1 MTDAAPPRNALV
13 RPIPLG
19 HANAFLIRGSRPI
32 LVDTGLPGNA
42 PKILAALQAEGY
54 KPWDLALIIITHV
67 HTDHFGSAAAL
78 AGATGAPV
86 LVHSCEADALTTG
99 ATLSAVPASLLG
111 RMLALMIGKHAPAP
125 GLAIKPVI
133 RVDTPYRLDA
143 FGTDGD
149 VVPTPGHTR
158 GSLSVQLAT
167 GEVIIGDLVM
177 GMLPAHKPRL
187 PLFAEDMDAAKKSLR
202 TILDAR
208 PTVIYTG
215 HGGPFTCDQLEAL
228 L

>member
-1 MTDAAPPRNALV
+1 MTDAASPRNTLV

-42 PKILAALQAEGY
+42 PKILAALQEEGY

-67 HTDHFGSAAAL
+67 HIDHFGSAAAL
-78 AGATGAPV
+78 AGATSAPV
-86 LVHSCEADALTTG
+86 LVHSSEADALTTG
-99 ATLSAVPASLLG
+99 ATLPAVPASLLG
-111 RMLALMIGKHAPAP
+111 RMLALMIGKHTPAP
-125 GLAIKPVI
+125 ELAIKPVI
-133 RVDTPYRLDA
+133 GSMPRTGSMRSGSMARSSRPRAIPGDRSRYR
-143 FGTDGD
+143 
-149 VVPTPGHTR
+149 
-158 GSLSVQLAT
+158 LAT

-187 PLFAEDMDAAKKSLR
+187 PLFAEDMDAAKKSIL

>member
-1 MTDAAPPRNALV
+1 MTDAVPPQNALV
-13 RPIPLG
+13 RPILLG

-67 HTDHFGSAAAL
+67 HTDHFGSAATL

-86 LVHSCEADALTTG
+86 LVHSSEADALTTG
-99 ATLSAVPASLLG
+99 ATLPAVPASFLG

-125 GLAIKPVI
+125 ELAIKPVI
-133 RVDTPYRLDA
+133 QVDAPYRLDA
-143 FGTDGD
+143 FGTDGS
-149 VVPTPGHTR
+149 VIPIPGHTR
-158 GSLSVQLAT
+158 GSLSIQLT
-167 GEVIIGDLVM
+167 NGEVIIGDLVM
-177 GMLPAHKPRL
+177 GMLPAHKPQL
-187 PLFAEDMDAAKKSLR
+187 PLFAENMDAAKKSLR

>member
-1 MTDAAPPRNALV
+1 MTDAAPPRNTLV
-13 RPIPLG
+13 HPIPLG
-19 HANAFLIRGSRPI
+19 HANAFLIRGTRPV

-42 PKILAALQAEGY
+42 PKILAALQEEGY

-86 LVHSCEADALTTG
+86 LVHSGEADALTTG
-99 ATLSAVPASLLG
+99 TTLPAMPASLLG

-125 GLAIKPVI
+125 DLAIKPVI
-133 RVDTPYRLDA
+133 RIDAPYRLDA
-143 FGTDGD
+143 FGIDGK

-187 PLFAEDMDAAKKSLR
+187 PLFAEDMDAAKKSIR

-215 HGGPFTCDQLEAL
+215 HGGPFTRDQLEAL

>member
-1 MTDAAPPRNALV
+1 MR
-13 RPIPLG
+13 
-19 HANAFLIRGSRPI
+19 FLIRGSRPI

-86 LVHSCEADALTTG
+86 LVHSGEADALTTG
-99 ATLSAVPASLLG
+99 ATLPAVPASLLG

-133 RVDTPYRLDA
+133 RVDAPYRLDA
-143 FGTDGD
+143 FGTDGI
-149 VVPTPGHTR
+149 VIPTPGHTR

-177 GMLPAHKPRL
+177 GMFPAHKPQAP
-187 PLFAEDMDAAKKSLR
+187 PLCRGYGRGKKDPSH
-202 TILDAR
+202 D
-208 PTVIYTG
+208 P
-215 HGGPFTCDQLEAL
+215 
-228 L
+228 